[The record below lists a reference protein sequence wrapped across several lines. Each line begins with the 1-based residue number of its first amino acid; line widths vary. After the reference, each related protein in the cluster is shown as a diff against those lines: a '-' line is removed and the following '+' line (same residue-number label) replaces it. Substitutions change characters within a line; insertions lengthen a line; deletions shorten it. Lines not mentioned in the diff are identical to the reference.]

1 MDLTQFTIG
10 TWGTKKVKNSHFLS
24 EFNLQPKP
32 KKKYKKTVMLTK
44 EYLLKIKYAQVNDID
59 LAIEH
64 FTNKDPITFRNINP
78 SSLADD
84 REKALLLYQTIKE
97 KVGEAPCVYFF
108 NFSRGY
114 QLTPGEIILQEE
126 VNKEKGTLT
135 PKIRADKDKAKA
147 IYIGSSLNM
156 GKRAINHLIEH
167 GVNTGRGK
175 VKKISIGAQHTGTCL
190 RMNRWVKGLVD
201 LHILPMP
208 GAGKIGINFIE
219 EILKEQYGTMFGRKE
234 N

>member
-1 MDLTQFTIG
+1 
-10 TWGTKKVKNSHFLS
+10 
-24 EFNLQPKP
+24 
-32 KKKYKKTVMLTK
+32 MLTK
-44 EYLLKIKYAQVNDID
+44 EYLLERKEAQVNDID

-64 FTNKDPITFRNINP
+64 FTTKVPITYRQIRP

-84 REKALLLYQTIKE
+84 REKALSLYQRIKQ
-97 KVGEAPCVYFF
+97 KVGDAPCVYFF
-108 NFSRGY
+108 KFSRGY
-114 QLTPGEIILQEE
+114 ELTQGEIILQDE
-126 VNKEKGTLT
+126 VNQEKGTLT

-147 IYIGSSLNM
+147 IYIGSSLDM

-175 VKKISIGAQHTGTCL
+175 IKKLTVGAQHTGTCL

-208 GAGKIGINFIE
+208 GCSKVGINYIE
-219 EILKEQYGTMFGRKE
+219 EILKEEYGTMFGRKE